1 MAVEFW
7 RMGADPVPCADMGRI
22 ARELEESGWD
32 GLAVGEAHG
41 ILPDPYA
48 VLSVAAAATTRIKV
62 GTAVAVPLRHPMLAA
77 DAMQTVQGVSNGRAH
92 FCIGRGDGAVKVLQE
107 EPMRVAEFER
117 YVGRIQG
124 YLRCEVVQIDGK
136 ISSMGRLADIDP
148 SLDIPKPKIDIA
160 ATGPRTIALAA
171 RTADAISFSV
181 GADPERLHRA
191 KELARQACEDASR
204 PFEELELGCY
214 VQAAVVDD
222 GDTSGRDAIRGVTL
236 THARFSGFEVRPT
249 AEEVSD
255 TEHREYRHAVETMEK
270 VLRDPRGGVV
280 RKAGGEPGELDFYPQ
295 EAASDELIDRF
306 GIVGSAEYC
315 AERLQEIVDLGF
327 KRIWIGTKSVGADLK
342 ERNAHR
348 LGREALPLVRR

>member
-1 MAVEFW
+1 
-7 RMGADPVPCADMGRI
+7 
-22 ARELEESGWD
+22 
-32 GLAVGEAHG
+32 
-41 ILPDPYA
+41 
-48 VLSVAAAATTRIKV
+48 
-62 GTAVAVPLRHPMLAA
+62 
-77 DAMQTVQGVSNGRAH
+77 
-92 FCIGRGDGAVKVLQE
+92 
-107 EPMRVAEFER
+107 MRVADFER
-117 YVGRIQG
+117 YIRQIQG
-124 YLRCEVVQIDGK
+124 YLRGEVVEIDGK
-136 ISSMGRLADIDP
+136 ISSMARLVDIDP
-148 SLDIPKPKIDIA
+148 SLDVEKPKIDIA

-171 RTADAISFSV
+171 KTADAISFSV
-181 GADPERLHRA
+181 GADAERLQKA
-191 KELARQACEDASR
+191 TELARQACDDTGR

-249 AEEVSD
+249 VEDVSAS
-255 TEHREYRHAVETMEK
+255 EHREYRHAVETMEK

-280 RKAGGEPGELDFYPQ
+280 RKEGGEPGELDFYPQ

-327 KRIWIGTKSVGADLK
+327 ERIWIGTKSVGADLR

-348 LGREALPLVRR
+348 LGREVLPLVRR